1 MSKKVLS
8 LVMVIGVMG
17 AFAAGCSKPADDAA
31 ATPAAGTTPAADAEA
46 K

>member
-17 AFAAGCSKPADDAA
+17 AFVAGCSKPADEAPA
-31 ATPAAGTTPAADAEA
+31 ATGTAAPAATDDA